1 MTALSAR
8 DFLVQQLTPRYG
20 EGEARSI
27 ARIVFEDAFD
37 HGRAFEAVRFKD
49 ILQRLT
55 AGEPIQYVLG
65 AADFFGLK
73 FKVDPAVLIPRQE
86 TEELVAWVLEHLK
99 SFANATNLTTFKKLS
114 NFYNGPVLLDIGL
127 GSGCIAIALKKKIPD
142 LKLFGL
148 EKSPAALAI
157 ALENGAALIS
167 QCPDFQ
173 FLQGDILNHADWA
186 KFPRLDIVVS
196 NPPYIPHSEKSL
208 VPEHVASHEPALA
221 LFVEDPDPLIFYR
234 VIADFSLE
242 KLVPGGILFFE
253 CNEFNA
259 TEVVCMLQ
267 EKGFA
272 EVELRK
278 DLAGAERMVKANTS
292 ESPLSIFPS
301 PSQFPPH

>member
-37 HGRAFEAVRFKD
+37 HGRAFEETRFTE
-49 ILQRLT
+49 ILLRLVS
-55 AGEPIQYVLG
+55 GEPVQYILG
-65 AADFFGLK
+65 EADFFGLK
-73 FKVDPAVLIPRQE
+73 FKVSPAVLIPRQE

-99 SFANATNLTTFKKLS
+99 SFANFID
-114 NFYNGPVLLDIGL
+114 GPMLLDIGI
-127 GSGCIAIALKKKIPD
+127 GSGCIGITLKKKISE

-167 QCPDFQ
+167 QYPDFQ
-173 FLQGDILNHADWA
+173 FLQGDILNRADWA

-196 NPPYIPHSEKSL
+196 NPPYIPHSDKSL

-259 TEVVCMLQ
+259 TEVVSMLQ

-292 ESPLSIFPS
+292 ESPLSISPS
-301 PSQFPPH
+301 LSQFPPH